1 MKTKI
6 TLCLCILIATNAWA
20 QTTLD
25 IDSAV
30 SQALENNLSL
40 RRSEMDT
47 LSAKRKYDRSWN
59 SLIPSL
65 GAGAMIA
72 HPTSITDS
80 IPPAQDVWTP
90 GLSLSAS
97 LSLSPAIFAN
107 IKATK
112 QEYEAGRINYAAAR
126 QELEFQVRRLY
137 YQLLLLKANAELAD
151 LNIESAQ
158 SRYEQTVSLQ
168 RAGRASNLDELSAR
182 LDVQTQKASV
192 QNAWSVYNN
201 ALDSLK
207 YLLLI
212 PMEENIILQGDLRNY
227 TVSNDNIESL
237 NASGMSN
244 ESMQMSVLRQS
255 ITTIEVQRKA
265 ARLRSY
271 APALTFSWNAAPLY
285 IDQASEWRDS
295 SGQFSIALSFKL
307 DNYLPWSSAKEQID
321 SLNDAITSQQSLL
334 TESAINHQNTVQKLL
349 RDIVRSQDSI
359 ETLHLNITL
368 AEETLR
374 MYTESYM
381 SGAVDLQT
389 LNSTRDNLRTAQ
401 NRLLSEQFN
410 LLSSILELEKE
421 LNIPFGSITAIQGIA
436 PEI

>member
-6 TLCLCILIATNAWA
+6 VLCLCVLIASNAWSE
-20 QTTLD
+20 TILD

-30 SQALENNLSL
+30 TRALENNLSL
-40 RRSEMDT
+40 QRSDMDT

-65 GAGAMIA
+65 SAGAMVA
-72 HPTSITDS
+72 HPTSITDP
-80 IPPAQDVWTP
+80 IPEAADIWTP
-90 GLSLSAS
+90 GFSLSAS

-107 IKATK
+107 INQTK

-182 LDVQTQKASV
+182 LDVQTQQANA
-192 QNAWSVYNN
+192 QNAWAAYNN

-207 YLLLI
+207 YFLMI
-212 PMEENIILQGDLRNY
+212 PMEEAVALQGDLQNFTVRNDVPGNRN
-227 TVSNDNIESL
+227 TN
-237 NASGMSN
+237 G

-255 ITTIEVQRKA
+255 ISTIEAQRKA

-271 APALTFSWNAAPLY
+271 APALTLSWNAAPLY
-285 IDQASEWRDS
+285 IDQVGEWRDS

-307 DNYLPWSSAKEQID
+307 DNYLPWSPAKEQID
-321 SLNDAITSQQSLL
+321 SLNDAIAGQQSLL

-349 RDIVRSQDSI
+349 RDIARSQDSI
-359 ETLHLNITL
+359 ETLRLNITL

-374 MYTESYM
+374 MYTDSYR

-401 NRLLSEQFN
+401 NRLLSEQFS
-410 LLSSILELEKE
+410 LLSAILELEKE
-421 LNIPFGSITAIQGIA
+421 LNIPFGSIAA
-436 PEI
+436 M